1 MQIHRAFY
9 PVNVS
14 IAVKSRT
21 LTVCKSR
28 TSTKTDIRL
37 YIFEPQIRKKVHIM
51 QDSCKQPFLN
61 HAYRSI
67 TPRTRNEDGCLV
79 DCIKQPKRQLH
90 DFTQNPKSKARTS
103 ILSQRYGPQ
112 SYYIIYGTGSIGA
125 SSSQSSRCRC
135 GPVAMPLLP
144 TVPIC
149 VPALTSSPAA
159 VCASA
164 KHA

>member
-1 MQIHRAFY
+1 
-9 PVNVS
+9 
-14 IAVKSRT
+14 
-21 LTVCKSR
+21 
-28 TSTKTDIRL
+28 
-37 YIFEPQIRKKVHIM
+37 M

-67 TPRTRNEDGCLV
+67 TPRTRNGAVASLIASSTPSDNSMIL
-79 DCIKQPKRQLH
+79 PKPQ
-90 DFTQNPKSKARTS
+90 SKARTS

>member
-1 MQIHRAFY
+1 MVY
-9 PVNVS
+9 
-14 IAVKSRT
+14 KSR
-21 LTVCKSR
+21 S
-28 TSTKTDIRL
+28 STKPTFGYTFLSHKSSIILSVSSRSKPTFG
-37 YIFEPQIRKKVHIM
+37 YIFLSHKSAKGAHYAGFLQAAISEPCLSFHHPTNTKW
-51 QDSCKQPFLN
+51 S
-61 HAYRSI
+61 
-67 TPRTRNEDGCLV
+67 GCLV

-90 DFTQNPKSKARTS
+90 AFAKPQGKARTS

-149 VPALTSSPAA
+149 VPAQTSSPAA